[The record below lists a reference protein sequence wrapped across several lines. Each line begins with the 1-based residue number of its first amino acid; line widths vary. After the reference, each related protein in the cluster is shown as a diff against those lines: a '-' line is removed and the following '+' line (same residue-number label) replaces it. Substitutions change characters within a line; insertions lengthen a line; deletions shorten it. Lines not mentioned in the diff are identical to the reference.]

1 MVNSSFYFFS
11 FFCFCALFAQQNNQI
26 AAKVNHEIITIFEIE
41 KKIAKAVEAIKK
53 SNISLE
59 EKKEK
64 IRFLW
69 KKQLREM
76 VEELITLQ
84 AAVKADIKVTGD
96 DIGTSLKREKARLGG
111 EENLEQILSDEG
123 ITIDDFQ
130 KSLRNQ
136 LIIERLFYQEAG
148 LEVSK
153 EKRPRYDNFVSP
165 RELREFYKDHRLEFA
180 KEEEV
185 KIRQIVLFSEK
196 KGDREKAKELGE
208 SILRQLKEG
217 ADFAKLAKLYD
228 DGPDATT
235 REGAWPVDEQG
246 KWISV
251 KRGQGSVKK
260 VVEDAAFALK
270 PKEVSALIPW
280 PKGYFIIQVEDYQKA
295 EIPSFEQVQ
304 KKIRFI
310 LQQQKISAN
319 IRKVSEELRKNS
331 YIWPEDVFDED

>member
-1 MVNSSFYFFS
+1 MKNLFFSSFFF
-11 FFCFCALFAQQNNQI
+11 LFACLLSAQQKNQI
-26 AAKVNHEIITIFEIE
+26 VAKVNHEIITIYEIE
-41 KKIAKAVEAIKK
+41 KKISKAVDAIKK
-53 SNISLE
+53 SNISIE

-84 AAVKADIKVTGD
+84 AAVKADIKVTGE
-96 DIGTSLKREKARLGG
+96 DIGSSLKKEKARLGG

-130 KSLRNQ
+130 RSLRNQ

-148 LEVSK
+148 LEISK

-165 RELREFYKDHRLEFA
+165 LELREFYKDHQIEFA

-185 KIRQIVLFSEK
+185 KIRQIVLYSDK

-217 ADFAKLAKLYD
+217 ADFAALAKLYD
-228 DGPDATT
+228 DGPQAEK
-235 REGAWPVDEQG
+235 REGIWPVDEQG
-246 KWISV
+246 KWLLI

-270 PKEVSALIPW
+270 SGEVTPLIPW
-280 PKGYFIIQVEDYQKA
+280 PKGYFIIKVEEHQKA

-304 KKIRFI
+304 KKIRFVI
-310 LQQQKISAN
+310 QQQKIAAN

-331 YIWPEDVFDED
+331 YIWPEDLFED